1 MSCCYQV
8 RFEAI
13 TKISIGAEDFINH
26 VPEIASLSRLEVL
39 KYAED
44 TFILPMRCGNKTVR
58 EPRQ

>member
-1 MSCCYQV
+1 M

-13 TKISIGAEDFINH
+13 TKLSIGAEDFINH